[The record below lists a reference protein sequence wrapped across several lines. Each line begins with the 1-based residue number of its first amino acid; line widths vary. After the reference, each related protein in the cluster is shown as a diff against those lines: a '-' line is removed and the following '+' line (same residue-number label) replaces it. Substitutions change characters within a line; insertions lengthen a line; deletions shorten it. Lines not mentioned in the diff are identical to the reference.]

1 MSSTT
6 VLEYSGSKSFFGRSR
21 PILGLSLVV
30 IFILGLG
37 IRLYDL
43 TDPPMDFHPTRQIR
57 GLVIA
62 RGMYYKMMPSADPA
76 KRDRAIAYWGSM
88 VDREPQILE
97 RVVALTY
104 LAMGQEQVWVARI
117 YTSLAWIIGGFFLF
131 ILARRMVSTA
141 TWATMMPLV

>member
-1 MSSTT
+1 M
-6 VLEYSGSKSFFGRSR
+6 
-21 PILGLSLVV
+21 
-30 IFILGLG
+30 IFLLGLG

-76 KRDRAIAYWGSM
+76 KRDKAIAYWGSM
-88 VDREPQILE
+88 VEREPQILE

-131 ILARRMVSTA
+131 ILARRMVSTDGA
-141 TWATMMPLV
+141 